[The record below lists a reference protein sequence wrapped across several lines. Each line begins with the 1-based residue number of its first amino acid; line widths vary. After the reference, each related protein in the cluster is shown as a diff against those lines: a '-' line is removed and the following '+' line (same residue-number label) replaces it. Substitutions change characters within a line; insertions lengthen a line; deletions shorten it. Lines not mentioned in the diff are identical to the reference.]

1 MFMSI
6 NGIFLRTG
14 VMHIIVLNCKKNAI
28 LESKCL
34 FWIIYMGSPV
44 YFHCDYSTYPCG
56 FKAHAIFAYSICTDR
71 QLAWKAY
78 VVIVI

>member
-1 MFMSI
+1 MHEI
-6 NGIFLRTG
+6 LLRIG
-14 VMHIIVLNCKKNAI
+14 VMRTVVLNCEKNSI
-28 LESKCL
+28 LESKC
-34 FWIIYMGSPV
+34 FIRTVPVSPV

-56 FKAHAIFAYSICTDR
+56 FKAHAIFAYGICTDR